1 MFPSGHSPATVYCGS
16 DASIVVTKAGRVLAT
31 GNNKLVHMCNLY
43 IVCIFCCYSYNKLAL
58 NGTFPETIT
67 EDNGLAGHL
76 HLSHNNTVIRNVPL
90 EPNVSSSKLFSSSMS
105 SSILSSS
112 LKLARKLLEENGGA
126 SVDADKKD
134 DSSSSHDEVV
144 ECSTTHDVVKDTKTV
159 PETQQKEKAGDT
171 GKCLPVVHHV
181 DRFRPITFKLL
192 MQEQVTAVSMGT
204 LHTVFVTGRCAV
216 PYTHTLMMTHL
227 FSLRKVYYH
236 GVQH

>member
-1 MFPSGHSPATVYCGS
+1 M
-16 DASIVVTKAGRVLAT
+16 
-31 GNNKLVHMCNLY
+31 N
-43 IVCIFCCYSYNKLAL
+43 FCYYSYNKLAL
-58 NGTFPETIT
+58 NGTFPETIM
-67 EDNGLAGHL
+67 EDSELAGHL

-90 EPNVSSSKLFSSSMS
+90 KSDNVSSSKLLSSSMS

-134 DSSSSHDEVV
+134 DSSSSHDKVV
-144 ECSTTHDVVKDTKTV
+144 ARSTTHDIVTDTKTV
-159 PETQQKEKAGDT
+159 AETRQNEKTGDT

-192 MQEQVTAVSMGT
+192 MQEKVTAVAMGT

-236 GVQH
+236 WLQH

>member
-1 MFPSGHSPATVYCGS
+1 MWN
-16 DASIVVTKAGRVLAT
+16 
-31 GNNKLVHMCNLY
+31 GN
-43 IVCIFCCYSYNKLAL
+43 IFCCYSYNKLAL

-67 EDNGLAGHL
+67 EDSGLVGHL

-90 EPNVSSSKLFSSSMS
+90 QPKSDNVSSSKLISSSMS

-134 DSSSSHDEVV
+134 DYSSSHDKVV
-144 ECSTTHDVVKDTKTV
+144 AGSTTDDVVTDTKTV
-159 PETQQKEKAGDT
+159 VETQQNEKTGET

-204 LHTVFVTGRCAV
+204 LHTAFVTGRCAV
-216 PYTHTLMMTHL
+216 PYTHPYDDTL
-227 FSLRKVYYH
+227 V
-236 GVQH
+236 